1 VNNSLDALLF
11 FGFFSLLQLWGGAA
25 IGAGLRERR
34 LLPVLWGMAVG
45 GFPLYFGFERIR
57 VLGSWSG
64 LTLQV
69 FCLLGGTLAVG
80 LRLPRLRAW
89 LLRDGM
95 NAVMI
100 GTILMGIGAFLG
112 ASLLRAGS
120 EALSILVGGIGFIFG
135 AMWLGSGLRQLRGK
149 Q

>member
-1 VNNSLDALLF
+1 MDALLF
-11 FGFFSLLQLWGGAA
+11 FGFFSFLQLWGGAA

-34 LLPVLWGMAVG
+34 LLPVLWGIVVG

-57 VLGSWSG
+57 VLGSWPG
-64 LTLQV
+64 LTWQV
-69 FCLLGGTLAVG
+69 FCLLGSALAVG

-89 LLRDGM
+89 LVRDGM
-95 NAVMI
+95 TAIMI
-100 GTILMGIGAFLG
+100 GTVLMGVFALLG

-120 EALSILVGGIGFIFG
+120 EALSILIGGVGFIFG
-135 AMWLGSGLRQLRGK
+135 AMWFGSGLRQLRGK